1 MKKLLLTEGLLACFF
16 LALLIVFFGKY
27 LGREREGQETN
38 ANVSTEEKREKGTI
52 WIDAGSMSERFSPL
66 QYQSQGEKNVLTMC
80 FMNLLSRDADG
91 VQNNKKIGQEWE
103 EKDIEASHI
112 LSVYNEKE
120 QVTSITIQLN
130 PELKTASGTA
140 VDADDLLFN
149 FYLRCELAGVEK
161 EAFQGIR
168 IVGQEEYIYGSTDPE
183 KRKKEIQSIL
193 KKPSK
198 ELQKQ
203 LKEEIVRAGLQKEL
217 EWVKSLFQEEEYQF
231 ISSKYK
237 EPKDLFAYYYAY
249 KTKYSA
255 KGKTEQQVF
264 EEIVDQYSWHYD
276 WLTKVT
282 NENYTKKAQELARAA
297 LLKQEGKDT
306 VKQISGIQK
315 KDSRTIVIQ
324 AVGKEDCVDKLCD
337 FWILPIDGYGDRAM
351 FDGKQNFGFCRG
363 EEQKILEKSYG
374 RYYGT
379 GAFYAQKLD
388 AERIVLERNSHY
400 AGQKAKLKKVVV
412 LRKNYEREKDI
423 VEDLLVQNVDIVI
436 TEDSEELRDL
446 IKSRATHASYLIRK
460 KTIET
465 EQPENCL
472 LYRTSY
478 VNAPSIPQRLTE
490 YQSVF
495 GTIHTLKA
503 NTL

>member
-16 LALLIVFFGKY
+16 LALLLGLFGKY
-27 LGREREGQETN
+27 LGREKEGQETN
-38 ANVSTEEKREKGTI
+38 ASVSAKETREKGTI
-52 WIDAGSMSERFSPL
+52 WIDAGKMSGSFSPL
-66 QYQSQGEKNVLTMC
+66 QYQSQGEKNVLAMC

-91 VQNNKKIGQEWE
+91 VRSNKKVGQEWGR
-103 EKDIEASHI
+103 KDTEAAHI

-120 QVTSITIQLN
+120 KVTSITIQLN
-130 PELKTASGTA
+130 PKLKTASGAA

-161 EAFQGIR
+161 EAFQGIC
-168 IVGQEEYIYGSTDPE
+168 IVGQEEYIYGSADLE
-183 KRKKEIQSIL
+183 KRKKEINEIL

-203 LKEEIVRAGLQKEL
+203 LKEEIVKAELQEEL
-217 EWVKSLFQEEEYQF
+217 EWVRSLFQEEEYQF

-264 EEIVDQYSWHYD
+264 DEIVNQYSWHYD

-282 NENYTKKAQELARAA
+282 NESYTKRAQELARSV

-306 VKQISGIQK
+306 MKQISGIQK
-315 KDSRTIVIQ
+315 KDGRTVVIQ

-337 FWILPIDGYGDRAM
+337 FWVLPLDGYGNRER
-351 FDGKQNFGFCRG
+351 FDGKQNFGFYRG
-363 EEQKILEKSYG
+363 EEKEILEKSFG

-379 GAFYAQKLD
+379 GAFYVKKMD
-388 AERIVLERNSHY
+388 GERIVLERNSHY
-400 AGQKAKLKKVVV
+400 AGQKAKLKKIVV

-436 TEDSEELRDL
+436 TEDSEELRHL
-446 IKSRATHASYLIRK
+446 IKNRATHASYLIRK

-465 EQPENCL
+465 KQTENCL

-495 GTIHTLKA
+495 GTIHTLKV
-503 NTL
+503 NVP